1 MGYYTSYTL
10 CVLNG
15 NENIISKLREENED
29 AMYAIDENGVSLCM
43 AKWYKHEEALKSFS
57 KRNPDILFKI
67 EGEGEENGDLWVKYI
82 KNGKVQVCYAKISF
96 DEYDE
101 SKLK

>member
-1 MGYYTSYTL
+1 MGYYTIYTL

-29 AMYAIDENGVSLCM
+29 AMYAIDENGVGRCM
-43 AKWYKHEEALKSFS
+43 AKWYKHEEELKSFS
-57 KRNPDILFKI
+57 KRNPDILFKL
-67 EGEGEENGDLWVKYI
+67 EGEGEENGNLWVKYI